1 MDPFP
6 NSVDGDGD
14 GLCDGPVAIPGTC
27 VAGEDLNGNGK
38 VDGGETD
45 PTDADSDD
53 DSYND
58 GMERL
63 YGSDPLSASDTP
75 QDNHVNNGDVNGS
88 DGVNVADVLL
98 AFQILTNQH
107 TPSQAELVRADMVAD
122 GVINAGDVVRIIQ
135 AATF

>member
-1 MDPFP
+1 MT
-6 NSVDGDGD
+6 
-14 GLCDGPVAIPGTC
+14 IQGTC

-38 VDGGETD
+38 VDSGETD
-45 PTDADSDD
+45 PKDADTDH

-58 GMERL
+58 GMEVL

-75 QDNHVNNGDVNGS
+75 QDNHVNNGDVNGV

-98 AFQILTNQH
+98 AIQILTNQYI
-107 TPSQAELVRADMVAD
+107 PSQAELVRADMVAD